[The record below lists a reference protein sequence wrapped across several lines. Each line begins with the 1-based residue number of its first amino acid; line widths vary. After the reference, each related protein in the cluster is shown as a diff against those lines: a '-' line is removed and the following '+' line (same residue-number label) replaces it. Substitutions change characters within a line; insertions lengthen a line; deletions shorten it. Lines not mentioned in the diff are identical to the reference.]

1 MPGQFWQSIAQNNLY
16 TTLYIHSHTQLSG
29 LLTFF
34 CSVMHSNTDDPD
46 SLASLPK
53 MLYIQL
59 KCVNFIWVCNEEE
72 ACLHVGFA
80 DSVLHIK
87 YCRAMLTV
95 RRTVHELFAP
105 GTEFR
110 LKLSVNHSFSVF
122 PWHSRS
128 VSGTLHLTHCHTI
141 LPTNWLLGN
150 MAHWMGCIFISLHS
164 ELQTLRG
171 KHPYCSLLPSVH
183 SIHKGFALFGTS
195 SNCSSCM
202 YLIKHPWG
210 LKGSH
215 WRQLSKW

>member
-1 MPGQFWQSIAQNNLY
+1 MIHAIYRPGA
-16 TTLYIHSHTQLSG
+16 
-29 LLTFF
+29 
-34 CSVMHSNTDDPD
+34 D
-46 SLASLPK
+46 SRASLSK

-59 KCVNFIWVCNEEE
+59 KCVNFIWMCNEEE

-80 DSVLHIK
+80 DSVLYIK

-95 RRTVHELFAP
+95 RSVHDYASAHCLPLAQSLGWNILCQSQFLF
-105 GTEFR
+105 
-110 LKLSVNHSFSVF
+110 LSVTELLCV
-122 PWHSRS
+122 WYIAY
-128 VSGTLHLTHCHTI
+128 LTHCHTI

-171 KHPYCSLLPSVH
+171 GKHPYCSLLPSVH

-195 SNCSSCM
+195 SNFSSCM

-210 LKGSH
+210 LKS
-215 WRQLSKW
+215 LTTAE